1 MRKCTVILLG
11 QKIGRKNEVTTY
23 YRGGHKAGFHCT
35 GLMLLLVITFVTW
48 ATDFGLGNTVSSRG
62 YRYLSGTECLSLMLS
77 KAK

>member
-1 MRKCTVILLG
+1 MGILLG

-23 YRGGHKAGFHCT
+23 YRSGHKVGFHCT
-35 GLMLLLVITFVTW
+35 GLTLLLVLTFVTW

-62 YRYLSGTECLSLMLS
+62 YRYLSGKECLSLMLS